1 MIFLKTHL
9 SFFGI
14 TFVSDGSRN
23 HLKKWMDGWLAGWS
37 GDQLRQFKRNDYLS
51 ALMTQSIALPKP
63 ETQEIHPY
71 MYSYKG

>member
-1 MIFLKTHL
+1 
-9 SFFGI
+9 
-14 TFVSDGSRN
+14 
-23 HLKKWMDGWLAGWS
+23 MDGWLAGWS